1 MTDEE
6 KKALEEQKKQTEE
19 THDADYYIEA
29 IKSLKENSVDRDKYD
44 AKVAENKKLVEA
56 LVNGEQ
62 LEKGGDLPE
71 KKSAAEIRNELFGK
85 GSENLSN
92 LDYWSKALDLREAI
106 LDEGGED
113 PFLPWG
119 HKIAPTQDDI
129 AAVDRVVKGVQSC
142 IDYAD
147 GDSQIFT
154 DELQRI
160 TIDSTP
166 LVKRARKK

>member
-1 MTDEE
+1 MADEIKE
-6 KKALEEQKKQTEE
+6 TKDENKVE
-19 THDADYYIEA
+19 THDADYYIDA
-29 IKSLKENSVDRDKYD
+29 IKTIKENSVDRDKYEK
-44 AKVAENKKLVEA
+44 KVEENKKLVNA

-62 LEKGGDLPE
+62 LEKDNGSP
-71 KKSAAEIRNELFGK
+71 KKRTAAEVRGELFGK

-92 LDYWSKALDLREAI
+92 LEYWSKALELRDCV

-113 PFLPWG
+113 IFLPYG
-119 HKIAPTQDDI
+119 QKIAPTADDV

-160 TIDSTP
+160 TVDNPAYT
-166 LVKRARKK
+166 RRRK